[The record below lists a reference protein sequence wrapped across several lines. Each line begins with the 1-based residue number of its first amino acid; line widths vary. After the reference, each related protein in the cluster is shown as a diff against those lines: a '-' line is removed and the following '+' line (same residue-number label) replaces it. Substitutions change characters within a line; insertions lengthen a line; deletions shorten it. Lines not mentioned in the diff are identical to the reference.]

1 VKRNI
6 EALKQLKRVV
16 RNAPMERFNMVS
28 QVIVRRDEVHECG
41 TAMCAAGWASVD
53 PWFSQRGFRG
63 DEMFKPNIFGLSAA
77 DSRALFGGGLYPGCP
92 RVSKR
97 MVLAN
102 INRLINGEDALPYP
116 RRFDYTH

>member
-16 RNAPMERFNMVS
+16 RNAPVERFNMGSQIIVS
-28 QVIVRRDEVHECG
+28 DDEVNNCG

-53 PWFSQRGFRG
+53 PWFIRRGFRG
-63 DEMFKPNIFGLSAA
+63 QEMFKPNIFSLTGENN
-77 DSRALFGGGLYPGCP
+77 RALFGGGLYPGLP

-97 MVLAN
+97 TVLAN
-102 INRLINGEDALPYP
+102 IDRLINGEKAIPYLLSHT
-116 RRFDYTH
+116 D